1 MQSASEAAHLTP
13 DRERG
18 CRARWALQHL
28 SLHVLRQPSSAAPP
42 AWLPRNPPA
51 PNDLHQPEPSGPGPG
66 LSPPSPSPGD
76 LIIPLSCISV
86 DDPRLYFPTS
96 DPFLSFIVECPPVS
110 LGRRHRGVAWAGVGS
125 LYQSSSDGAP
135 SSHARGAARP
145 HPPSFFM

>member
-1 MQSASEAAHLTP
+1 MRLGGATARQCDGCSAAGARRVPFHPPDAPGRCRAPSEAAHLTP

-42 AWLPRNPPA
+42 AWLPRNPP
-51 PNDLHQPEPSGPGPG
+51 PPDDLHQPEPSGPGPG
-66 LSPPSPSPGD
+66 LSPLSPSPGD

-110 LGRRHRGVAWAGVGS
+110 LGRRHRGVA
-125 LYQSSSDGAP
+125 
-135 SSHARGAARP
+135 
-145 HPPSFFM
+145 